1 MIKNGKI
8 TPVDPYLFNLA
19 QPISIPP
26 KKTVNIQ
33 HHTSNFQP
41 HTSNVQRPTSHST
54 IMCANHKNPRHQR
67 SPYYIIQHHTSDP
80 PPIGGQA
87 SHRRN
92 DVPSTSYIIHHTPK
106 SSASSAFLLI
116 TSSNIR
122 SLSNWRAGIL
132 SSE

>member
-92 DVPSTSYIIHHTPK
+92 GVPSTPNLKPKTQNPIPIAIGTKPKTQNINRFFITP
-106 SSASSAFLLI
+106 I
-116 TSSNIR
+116 
-122 SLSNWRAGIL
+122 
-132 SSE
+132 